1 LGGNEEKRVF
11 LFYLLYNVYAI
22 GDKRIKEMN
31 TATHN
36 GGPTMNNLKMNNLK
50 DIAKRAGKINTA
62 NLTKEER
69 LCLWALIDTARDVD
83 VLLQMLTRYTK
94 D

>member
-31 TATHN
+31 TATQN
-36 GGPTMNNLKMNNLK
+36 GGPTMNNLK

>member
-1 LGGNEEKRVF
+1 M
-11 LFYLLYNVYAI
+11 YAI

-31 TATHN
+31 TATQN
-36 GGPTMNNLKMNNLK
+36 GGPTMNNLK